1 MKQFSRKIYQLR
13 SSMNLSKIIAL
24 VKASSKNSLYLL
36 VFFILAE
43 SAIFF
48 TSLYLLKKLVD
59 IVAHVQ
65 HNSEESYRQILIYV
79 IGAGIA
85 GVAYLMIRSYSAYLV
100 EAQSARVAEY
110 VNEQIHTRA
119 VDLDLSF
126 YESPSYYDTLKR
138 AMDSGAER
146 PSLII
151 TTLIELLKNTASLA
165 AVGAVLILINWML
178 LPLLALF
185 ILPTLFVRL
194 HYSKKLNDWRIA
206 QTPLERKS
214 AYYSTL
220 ITTDTA
226 AKEIRAYDLGNYLKN
241 QFVAI
246 RKTLMK
252 EKLAINLKRT
262 RLESFTTAMSN
273 IGVFVCI
280 GFIALKTVSGET
292 SAGDITLFLV
302 AFPQSFTILQNIAG
316 GISLLFQNSIY
327 VNSIFE
333 LLELKDRLNKP
344 HGHTTALPRQAEEL
358 VLQDVSFTYPHA
370 SVPTLKNIHLRIPA
384 GKIIAIAG
392 LNGAGKSTLIK
403 LLCRLYDPSSGTLLL
418 NGTDIQ
424 YYNAHEFRKMVS
436 VVFQDFNKYSFTA
449 EENIYLGN
457 IQAPFDAARAKDAAE
472 KSGAASFIQTFPK
485 QYQTVMGRLFEEGQE
500 VSIGQWQKLALARC
514 FYSDAQFLILDEA
527 TSALDVASE
536 SELFDTLREKLDSRT
551 AIVISHRRSSLKH
564 ADYIYFLADGT
575 IIEQGTDQ
583 ELMALR
589 GAYAKLFTEKDQPL
603 HNE

>member
-1 MKQFSRKIYQLR
+1 
-13 SSMNLSKIIAL
+13 MNLSKIIAL
-24 VKASSKNSLYLL
+24 VKASSKNSLYLVVL
-36 VFFILAE
+36 FILAE
-43 SAIFF
+43 SAVFF

-65 HNSEESYRQILIYV
+65 QHSEQSYRQILIYV
-79 IGAGIA
+79 IAA
-85 GVAYLMIRSYSAYLV
+85 GVAGVVYLMIRSYSAYLV
-100 EAQSARVAEY
+100 EAQAARVAEY

-119 VDLDLSF
+119 VNLDLSF

-151 TTLIELLKNTASLA
+151 TTLIELLKNAASLA

-302 AFPQSFTILQNIAG
+302 AFPQSFTILQNIAA

-333 LLELKDRLNKP
+333 LLELKDRLSEP
-344 HGHTTALPRQAEEL
+344 REQPAPLPQQGKEL
-358 VLQDVSFTYPHA
+358 VLENVSFTYPHA
-370 SVPTLKNIHLRIPA
+370 AVPTLKNINLSIPS
-384 GKIIAIAG
+384 GRIIAIAG

-403 LLCRLYDPSSGTLLL
+403 LLCRLYDPGSGKVLL
-418 NGTDIQ
+418 NGTDIRN
-424 YYNAHEFRKMVS
+424 YDAHEFRKMIG
-436 VVFQDFNKYSFTA
+436 VVFQDFNRYSFTA
-449 EENIYLGN
+449 AENIYLGN
-457 IQAPFDAARAKDAAE
+457 IQAPFDERRAKEAAE
-472 KSGAASFIQTFPK
+472 KSGAATFINSFPK
-485 QYQTVMGRLFEEGQE
+485 QYDTVMGRLFEDGQE

-527 TSALDVASE
+527 TSALDAASE
-536 SELFDTLREKLDSRT
+536 SGLFDTLREKLDNRT
-551 AIVISHRRSSLKH
+551 AIVISHRHSSLKH
-564 ADYIYFLADGT
+564 ADYIYFLDGGT
-575 IIEQGTDQ
+575 IVEQGTDQ
-583 ELMALR
+583 ELMALQ
-589 GAYAKLFTEKDQPL
+589 GAYAKLFTEKDLSTPQ
-603 HNE
+603 